1 MRFTHFFLAS
11 LTALLCILSQPILA
25 QFSPGIPLSQNI
37 PTATQLWQQGREA
50 YENSQ
55 FAESVKIWQ
64 QAAQSYQSQGDRLNQ
79 AMVLSNLALAHQELG
94 QLSEASEAIGKALK
108 ILETAPDTPDR
119 RRIFAQVLNTQG
131 SWQMA
136 QGQATA
142 AMTTLQQAADTYKQV
157 GDQAGVIRSL
167 LNQAQILRVLG
178 LYRRALTTLTEVK
191 QSLQTQPDSPL
202 KATGLR
208 HLGNNLRL
216 IGDLSESQKVLEQSL
231 AIAQKLPSSPDIA
244 AALLSLGN
252 TARSSPATETAL
264 KYYQQAAAT
273 ASSPK
278 IKIQAQLNQLS
289 LIVAGENKDKYLS
302 LVQPLTQQI
311 QTQLTDLPPSRVAV
325 YARINFAQS
334 LMKLGNEERLLRNEQ
349 PFSCPIAP
357 AVVRHERQGCTTN
370 NKQQI
375 AQILAIA
382 IQQAQTLG
390 DSRAQAYALVS
401 LGGLY
406 EQTGQWLEAQ
416 KLTQQSLVLA
426 QAFNASEIA
435 YRSSWQLGR
444 LLKVTGD
451 LKGAIA
457 AYTEAVNTLKSLR
470 SDLAAI
476 NSEVQ
481 FSFREGVEPVY
492 RELVGL
498 LLQHPASSS
507 SPLGGGTQGGQG
519 EITSQERLEIAR
531 KVIESLQLAELDNFF
546 RSACLN
552 TKPVQIDAVDQKAAV
567 IYPIILADRLEI
579 ILSLPN
585 QGLHR
590 YTTSLPKD
598 EIESTLRQLRAQL
611 PNPTSQRFLPLS
623 QQIYNWLIRPI
634 ETDLSKSEVKTLVF
648 VLDGSLRN
656 VPMAV
661 LHDGKQYLTQKYGI
675 ALTPGLE
682 LLEPKPLAIL
692 KLKILKAGLS
702 EARQGF
708 DALPAVKMELE
719 QIQSQIPGK
728 VLLNQEFTKTAIQ
741 KAIHTVSFQV
751 VHLAT
756 HGQFSSKAEETYIL
770 TWDDRINVNELNN
783 LLQKTDLRQSTPI
796 ELLVL
801 SACET
806 AKGDNRAALGIAGV
820 AVKAGARSILATL
833 WKVNDQATA
842 VLMVRFYQELTKPGV
857 TKAEALHRA
866 QLSILQDRQYGEHPY
881 YWASFVL
888 VGNWL

>member
-1 MRFTHFFLAS
+1 M
-11 LTALLCILSQPILA
+11 
-25 QFSPGIPLSQNI
+25 
-37 PTATQLWQQGREA
+37 
-50 YENSQ
+50 
-55 FAESVKIWQ
+55 
-64 QAAQSYQSQGDRLNQ
+64 
-79 AMVLSNLALAHQELG
+79 
-94 QLSEASEAIGKALK
+94 
-108 ILETAPDTPDR
+108 
-119 RRIFAQVLNTQG
+119 
-131 SWQMA
+131 
-136 QGQATA
+136 
-142 AMTTLQQAADTYKQV
+142 
-157 GDQAGVIRSL
+157 
-167 LNQAQILRVLG
+167 
-178 LYRRALTTLTEVK
+178 
-191 QSLQTQPDSPL
+191 
-202 KATGLR
+202 
-208 HLGNNLRL
+208 
-216 IGDLSESQKVLEQSL
+216 
-231 AIAQKLPSSPDIA
+231 
-244 AALLSLGN
+244 
-252 TARSSPATETAL
+252 
-264 KYYQQAAAT
+264 
-273 ASSPK
+273 
-278 IKIQAQLNQLS
+278 
-289 LIVAGENKDKYLS
+289 
-302 LVQPLTQQI
+302 
-311 QTQLTDLPPSRVAV
+311 
-325 YARINFAQS
+325 
-334 LMKLGNEERLLRNEQ
+334 
-349 PFSCPIAP
+349 
-357 AVVRHERQGCTTN
+357 
-370 NKQQI
+370 
-375 AQILAIA
+375 
-382 IQQAQTLG
+382 G

-406 EQTGQWLEAQ
+406 EQKGQWLEAQ

-426 QAFNASEIA
+426 QAFNAPEIA

-444 LLKVTGD
+444 LLKATGD
-451 LKGAIA
+451 EKGAIA

-470 SDLAAI
+470 NDLAAI

-498 LLQHPASSS
+498 LLQPPASSS
-507 SPLGGGTQGGQG
+507 SPLVG
-519 EITSQERLEIAR
+519 EITSQERLEVAR

-579 ILSLPN
+579 ILSLP
-585 QGLHR
+585 QQRLRR
-590 YTTSLPKD
+590 YTTSLPK
-598 EIESTLRQLRAQL
+598 EQIESTLRQLRSQL
-611 PNPTSQRFLPLS
+611 FNPISQRFLPLS
-623 QQIYNWLIRPI
+623 QQVYNWLIRPI

-661 LHDGKQYLTQKYGI
+661 LHDGKQYLTQKYAI

-682 LLEPKPLAIL
+682 LLEPRSLVRGR
-692 KLKILKAGLS
+692 LKILKAGLS

-708 DALPAVKMELE
+708 NALPAVKMELE

-741 KAIHTVSFQV
+741 KAIDAVSFPV

-770 TWDDRINVNELNN
+770 TWDDRINVNELSN
-783 LLQKTDLRQSTPI
+783 LLEKTDLRRSTPI

-820 AVKAGARSILATL
+820 AVRAGARSTLATL
-833 WKVNDQATA
+833 WQVNDRATA

-857 TKAEALHRA
+857 TKAEALRRA

>member
-1 MRFTHFFLAS
+1 MRLTHFFLAS

-37 PTATQLWQQGREA
+37 PAATQLWQQGREA

-64 QAAQSYQSQGDRLNQ
+64 QAAQSYQSQGDSLNQ

-94 QLSEASEAIGKALK
+94 QLSEASEAIAKALK

-131 SWQMA
+131 SWQMS

-142 AMTTLQQAADTYKQV
+142 AMTTLQQAANTYKQV

-178 LYRRALTTLTEVK
+178 LYRRALTLLTEVN
-191 QSLQTQPDSPL
+191 QTLQTQPDSPL

-231 AIAQKLPSSPDIA
+231 AIAQKLPSPPDIA

-252 TARSSPATETAL
+252 TARSSQATAIAF

-273 ASSPK
+273 ISSPK

-334 LMKLGNEERLLRNEQ
+334 LMKLGNGERLLRNEQ
-349 PFSCPIAP
+349 PFSCPFAERL
-357 AVVRHERQGCTTN
+357 VRGASPTGEEKGCTTN

-406 EQTGQWLEAQ
+406 EQKGQWLEAQ
-416 KLTQQSLVLA
+416 KLTQQSLILA
-426 QAFNASEIA
+426 QAFNAPEIA

-444 LLKVTGD
+444 ILKATGD
-451 LKGAIA
+451 EKGAIA
-457 AYTEAVNTLKSLR
+457 AYTEAVKTLKSLR
-470 SDLAAI
+470 NDLAAI
-476 NSEVQ
+476 NSVVQ

-492 RELVGL
+492 RELVSL
-498 LLQHPASSS
+498 LLQPPIS
-507 SPLGGGTQGGQG
+507 G

-598 EIESTLRQLRAQL
+598 EIESTLRQLRSQL

-623 QQIYNWLIRPI
+623 QQVYNWLIRPL
-634 ETDLSKSEVKTLVF
+634 ETDLSNSEVKTLVF
-648 VLDGSLRN
+648 VLDGSLQN

-741 KAIHTVSFQV
+741 KAIDTVSFQV

-770 TWDDRINVNELNN
+770 TWDDRINVNELNS
-783 LLQKTDLRQSTPI
+783 LLQKTDWRQSTPI

-820 AVKAGARSILATL
+820 AVKAGARSTLATL
-833 WKVNDQATA
+833 WQVNDQATA